1 MKMPF
6 HPTANRNRPR
16 ALTLVEVLVVIVVVF
31 VLVMFISPLLE
42 SGAKTSKACRMACC
56 RNLKEIGIATRL
68 WTTDST
74 NGLSPSLVTAQ
85 GGSQEFATETWRHYL
100 AMTNELANLKL
111 LVCPADS
118 RKPATSVASLRNENI
133 SYFLGLD
140 SDETTPQ
147 AFLAGDRNLT
157 TNGVAVG
164 PGLLTLTSNS
174 ILGFTKDMHV
184 EAGNVLFSD
193 GSVQQVNGQRL
204 QSQLS
209 SGGLLTNRL
218 VIP

>member
-1 MKMPF
+1 MPQWRGRWWL
-6 HPTANRNRPR
+6 A
-16 ALTLVEVLVVIVVVF
+16 
-31 VLVMFISPLLE
+31 
-42 SGAKTSKACRMACC
+42 
-56 RNLKEIGIATRL
+56 
-68 WTTDST
+68 TDST

-85 GGSQEFATETWRHYL
+85 GGSQEFAAETWRHYL
-100 AMTNELANLKL
+100 AMSNELANLKL

-174 ILGFTKDMHV
+174 VVGFTKEMHV
-184 EAGNVLFSD
+184 GAGNLLMSD
-193 GSVQQVNGQRL
+193 GSVWQVNSQWL

-209 SGGLLTNRL
+209 SGGMPTNRGAIFRLPGVPTNRL

>member
-1 MKMPF
+1 MKAQF
-6 HPTANRNRPR
+6 YSTANRNRSR
-16 ALTLVEVLVVIVVVF
+16 ALTLVEVLVVVVVG
-31 VLVMFISPLLE
+31 LLLISLPIYL
-42 SGAKTSKACRMACC
+42 GAKRAWAKMVRIDCAHNLSQFGIDARIWAGDHSNSFPMA
-56 RNLKEIGIATRL
+56 T
-68 WTTDST
+68 ST
-74 NGLSPSLVTAQ
+74 NQ
-85 GGSQEFATETWRHYL
+85 GGTKEVAADVWRNYL

-140 SDETTPQ
+140 SNETTPQ

-209 SGGLLTNRL
+209 SGGLPTNRL